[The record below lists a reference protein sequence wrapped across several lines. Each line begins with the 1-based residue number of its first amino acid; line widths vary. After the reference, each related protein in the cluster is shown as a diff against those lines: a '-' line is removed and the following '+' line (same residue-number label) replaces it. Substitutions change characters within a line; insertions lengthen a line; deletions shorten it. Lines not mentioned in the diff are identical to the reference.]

1 MRCKYTTWIE
11 TGGEKVK
18 KWKGGR
24 GKGKKGKV
32 ESGKWERGKRKKGK
46 GKSGKG
52 EGGMYPTVF
61 KIQDKTLFTPYIPY
75 TSHPL

>member
-1 MRCKYTTWIE
+1 MERGK
-11 TGGEKVK
+11 GE
-18 KWKGGR
+18 GGR
-24 GKGKKGKV
+24 GKREKWKV
-32 ESGKWERGKRKKGK
+32 ESGKGEKGKREKGK
-46 GKSGKG
+46 VERGKG